1 MAIGF
6 GFVFVSWVQRRGG
19 MTMDNTVKGVE
30 IDHVTDT
37 NVVKLIEVLKQAPF
51 EGKVLDEWW
60 WEDKIAKI
68 ADHLIANG
76 VTFATDNNVGHK
88 WIPVTERL
96 PDTQEYDWVLAQVAF
111 IPGNL
116 YGVPVVAELRHG
128 EWYDAYDETIE
139 GDFEKVTHWMP
150 LPEPP
155 KGD

>member
-1 MAIGF
+1 
-6 GFVFVSWVQRRGG
+6 
-19 MTMDNTVKGVE
+19 MDNTRE
-30 IDHVTDT
+30 
-37 NVVKLIEVLKQAPF
+37 KLIEVKNALEMCYKQGLTSECTGCTYREHNNVCMDALMEDALAVIKCLEEKQATSN
-51 EGKVLDEWW
+51 ES
-60 WEDKIAKI
+60 
-68 ADHLIANG
+68 
-76 VTFATDNNVGHK
+76 K

-155 KGD
+155 KEG